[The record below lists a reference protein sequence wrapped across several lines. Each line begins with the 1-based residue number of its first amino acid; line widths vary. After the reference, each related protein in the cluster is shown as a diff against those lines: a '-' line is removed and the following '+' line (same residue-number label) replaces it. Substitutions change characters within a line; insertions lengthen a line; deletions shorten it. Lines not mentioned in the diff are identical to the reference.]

1 MMAGLSSPMEAGAP
15 PNRLPALLGL
25 VVAIV
30 LWVAGDE
37 LADRVK
43 AQDTQLASANVAARR
58 TSDTTDLD
66 RLKADAETA
75 RAQRRMLE
83 SKLRTDD
90 DVQLVRAK
98 MVYDLR
104 LKCAAAGVAGCN
116 VRLSEDGGS
125 TTGASTTAGAP
136 SPATRVATGA
146 TAAGSSEAPT
156 LAKLGVQRV
165 RAIVSG
171 SFRDREFITLSNGL
185 VAEANAQWRIN
196 GLVVRAASFELDV
209 ERHVW
214 NAPDVAPAREASR

>member
-1 MMAGLSSPMEAGAP
+1 MAGLSSPIDAGAP

-43 AQDTQLASANVAARR
+43 AQDSQLASAQLAARR
-58 TSDTTDLD
+58 TSDATDLG

-83 SKLRTDD
+83 AKLRTDD
-90 DVQLVRAK
+90 DVQLIRAK

-104 LKCAAAGVAGCN
+104 LKCAAAGVTSCN
-116 VRLSEDGGS
+116 VRLSEDGG
-125 TTGASTTAGAP
+125 ASTGTGTAVGAP
-136 SPATRVATGA
+136 ATAPRVATSGTSA
-146 TAAGSSEAPT
+146 SGGDAPT

-171 SFRDREFITLSNGL
+171 SFRDREFIALSNGL

-214 NAPDVAPAREASR
+214 NAPDVAPTREASR